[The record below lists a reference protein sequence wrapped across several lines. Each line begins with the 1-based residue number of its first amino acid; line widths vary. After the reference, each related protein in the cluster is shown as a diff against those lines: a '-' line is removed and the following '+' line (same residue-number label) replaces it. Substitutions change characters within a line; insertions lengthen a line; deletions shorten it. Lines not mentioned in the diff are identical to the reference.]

1 MRTPA
6 LWFAVVAIALTGCD
20 SGASDQSAPK
30 PRPSPAITRA
40 ELDEHL
46 TALQRIADENGGNRS
61 AGTAGYDASADYV
74 AARLRDAGWAV
85 TRQAVPFRYFQLHDA
100 SLAIAGRRL
109 APARDFQVL
118 SYSGSGR
125 VTGRLRASGLGC
137 TAGDYAGL
145 EPGDVALVG
154 RDGCFFREKA
164 AHAERAGAGAVVVME
179 AVRSRRGV
187 PSGTLVV
194 PGVKIPVVVV
204 SLRALRGA
212 ADGARVRVSVDASS
226 RAGRTDNVIA
236 ETPGGSDQDVVM
248 AGAHLD
254 SVRGGPGIDD
264 DGSGVASLIESAEA
278 IGPKPPRA
286 KVRVAFWAA
295 EELGLVGS
303 RHYVKALDT
312 ARRRGVRAY
321 INLDMVGSPNPV
333 PQLYADGDPA
343 LARVLRRAAHGQ
355 LGGAAIGGASDHA
368 FFKLA
373 GIPVNGLYTGSSE
386 RGPGGVP
393 RDPCYHLACDTTKN
407 VDLLMLLRMARTT
420 ARTLRALSAQAK

>member
-6 LWFAVVAIALTGCD
+6 LWLAVAAVALTGCE
-20 SGASDQSAPK
+20 SGASEQPAPR

-40 ELDEHL
+40 ELDAHL
-46 TALQRIADENGGNRS
+46 TALQRIADANGGNRS

-74 AARLRDAGWAV
+74 AARLRDAGWRV
-85 TRQAVPFRYFQLHDA
+85 TRQAVPFTYFQLHDA
-100 SLAIAGRRL
+100 SLTVAGRRL

-125 VTGRLRASGLGC
+125 ASGRLRASGLGC
-137 TAGDYAGL
+137 TAGDFAGL
-145 EPGDVALVG
+145 QPGEVALVG

-164 AHAERAGAGAVVVME
+164 ANAERAGAGAVVVME
-179 AVRSRRGV
+179 DVRSRRGV

-194 PGVKIPVVVV
+194 PDVKIPVVVV
-204 SLRALRGA
+204 SLRALGGA
-212 ADGARVRVSVDASS
+212 ADGAQVTVSVDATS

-236 ETPGGSDQDVVM
+236 ETPGGSDQDVVV

-278 IGPKPPRA
+278 IGPNPPGA

-303 RHYVKALDT
+303 RHYVKALD
-312 ARRRGVRAY
+312 AAQRRSIHAY

-333 PQLYADGDPA
+333 PQLYADGDPK
-343 LARVLRRAAHGQ
+343 LARVLRRAAAGH
-355 LGGAAIGGASDHA
+355 LGGAPIGGASDHA

-373 GIPVNGLYTGSSE
+373 GIPVNGVYTGSSE
-386 RGPGGVP
+386 RGPGGDA

-407 VDLLMLLRMARTT
+407 VNRPMLLRMARTT
-420 ARTLRALSAQAK
+420 ARALRAMSARHK